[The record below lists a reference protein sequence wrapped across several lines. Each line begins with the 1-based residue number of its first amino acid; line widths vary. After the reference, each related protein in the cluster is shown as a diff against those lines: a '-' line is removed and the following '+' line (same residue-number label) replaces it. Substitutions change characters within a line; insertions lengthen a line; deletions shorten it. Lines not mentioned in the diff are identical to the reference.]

1 MKFKM
6 QQIHL
11 RPGLRPI
18 HTLGSPPHSLVS
30 WDLVQGEAAGRTFAP
45 GAADP
50 RAATGPV
57 GSLVAVHVVFT
68 HEAIFTITNRSR

>member
-1 MKFKM
+1 MH
-6 QQIHL
+6 QIRI

-18 HTLGSPPHSLVS
+18 HAVELPTFLVS

-45 GAADP
+45 GATDP

-57 GSLVAVHVVFT
+57 GSLVAVQK
-68 HEAIFTITNRSR
+68 